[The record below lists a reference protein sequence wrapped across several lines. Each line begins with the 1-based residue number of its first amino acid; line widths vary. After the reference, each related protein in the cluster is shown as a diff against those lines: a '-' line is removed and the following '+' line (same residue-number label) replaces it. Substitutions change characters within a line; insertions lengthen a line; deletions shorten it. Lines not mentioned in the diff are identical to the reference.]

1 MKTDL
6 CSQQVGD
13 WPTASLES
21 ICTTITSGGTPK
33 RLTPGYYTGS
43 GGIPWVRTQELQDAV
58 IYETE
63 EHITELAITE
73 SSAKRLPKGTLLM
86 AMYAAPTAGRMAI
99 LGREMAC
106 NQAACAF
113 VFDPTRADTRYMFYQ
128 LLQARPDLHRL
139 ANGAAQQ
146 NLSGRVLR
154 ELEVLV
160 PPLEEQRRIAGVL
173 GALDDL
179 IEVNRGLATD
189 LRDLTRAA
197 FDRLQ
202 GGATRSTT
210 LGELINL
217 QYGKALP
224 ATQRRTGR
232 YPVVSSA
239 GIVDSHDIGLVEGPG
254 VVVGRKGTVGSV
266 TWVDS
271 DFFPIDTAFYVESK
285 LPLLY
290 VYWLLK
296 SQDLASMNTDSA
308 VPGLNRE
315 NALSLRVDQP
325 DDEAMWEFVTSA
337 SPLWSAARD
346 LEAEIRELAST
357 RDELLP
363 LLMSGRVRVA
373 EIVAA

>member
-1 MKTDL
+1 MNQ
-6 CSQQVGD
+6 SI
-13 WPTASLES
+13 LERV
-21 ICTTITSGGTPK
+21 P
-33 RLTPGYYTGS
+33 
-43 GGIPWVRTQELQDAV
+43 
-58 IYETE
+58 
-63 EHITELAITE
+63 
-73 SSAKRLPKGTLLM
+73 LL
-86 AMYAAPTAGRMAI
+86 
-99 LGREMAC
+99 L
-106 NQAACAF
+106 
-113 VFDPTRADTRYMFYQ
+113 
-128 LLQARPDLHRL
+128 
-139 ANGAAQQ
+139 
-146 NLSGRVLR
+146 
-154 ELEVLV
+154 
-160 PPLEEQRRIAGVL
+160 PPLDEQRRIAGVL

-179 IEVNRGLATD
+179 IEVNRGLVTD

-210 LGELINL
+210 LGELITL

-271 DFFPIDTAFYVESK
+271 NFFPIDTAFYVESK

-315 NALSLRVDQP
+315 NALSLCVDRP
-325 DDEAMWEFVTSA
+325 DDEAIGEFVTSA

-346 LEAEIRELAST
+346 LEAEMGELAST

-373 EIVAA
+373 EVVVA